1 MKRKSA
7 VIGCCL
13 LLLSGCRFIK
23 KDDPQPDQV
32 QTSMIEDLNQV
43 IEELDGFQK
52 SQDDIED
59 VSLLEN

>member
-13 LLLSGCRFIK
+13 LLLSGCRLIQRE
-23 KDDPQPDQV
+23 DPQPDRV
-32 QTSMIEDLNQV
+32 QTSIVEDLHQVIEDLG
-43 IEELDGFQK
+43 GFQK

-59 VSLLEN
+59 VSLLDN

>member
-13 LLLSGCRFIK
+13 LLLSGCRLIQRE
-23 KDDPQPDQV
+23 DPQPDQV
-32 QTSMIEDLNQV
+32 QTSIVEDLHQV
-43 IEELDGFQK
+43 IEDLDGFQK

-59 VSLLEN
+59 VSLLDN